1 MNRNCLIGF
10 RCAPMERVR
19 IGFIGVGARGVR
31 AVERM
36 ANIEGTEI
44 VHSHPY
50 NPSNAHSHTR
60 GHILI
65 LSNSLNHDAPVVET
79 TASCEVFLTEVR
91 ILHEETIS
99 PAIEPTSLC
108 FALRAPPAKA

>member
-1 MNRNCLIGF
+1 MAI
-10 RCAPMERVR
+10 ERKRGLFGALMLAVLLFNVTATTL
-19 IGFIGVGARGVR
+19 FIHSHD
-31 AVERM
+31 
-36 ANIEGTEI
+36 IEGTEI

-65 LSNSLNHDAPVVET
+65 LNNSLNHDAPVVET
-79 TASCEVFLTEVR
+79 TANCEVFLTEVR
-91 ILHEETIS
+91 ILHEEVIS
-99 PAIEPTSLC
+99 PTTEPSSLY

>member
-1 MNRNCLIGF
+1 MAI
-10 RCAPMERVR
+10 ERRRV
-19 IGFIGVGARGVR
+19 FISVLML
-31 AVERM
+31 AVLLFNVT
-36 ANIEGTEI
+36 ATTLFIHSHDIEGTEI

>member
-1 MNRNCLIGF
+1 MAI
-10 RCAPMERVR
+10 ERRRV
-19 IGFIGVGARGVR
+19 FISVLML
-31 AVERM
+31 AVLLFNVT
-36 ANIEGTEI
+36 ATTLFIHSHDIEGTEI

-99 PAIEPTSLC
+99 PAIEPSSLC

>member
-1 MNRNCLIGF
+1 MAI
-10 RCAPMERVR
+10 ERRRVS
-19 IGFIGVGARGVR
+19 ISVLMLAVLLFNVTATTLFIHSHD
-31 AVERM
+31 
-36 ANIEGTEI
+36 IEGTEI

-65 LSNSLNHDAPVVET
+65 LSNSLNHDAPIVET

-91 ILHEETIS
+91 ILHGETIS
-99 PAIEPTSLC
+99 PAIEPSSLY

>member
-1 MNRNCLIGF
+1 MAI
-10 RCAPMERVR
+10 ERRRV
-19 IGFIGVGARGVR
+19 FISVLML
-31 AVERM
+31 AVLLFNVT
-36 ANIEGTEI
+36 ATTLFIHSHDIEGTEI

-65 LSNSLNHDAPVVET
+65 LRNSLNHDAPVVET

>member
-1 MNRNCLIGF
+1 M
-10 RCAPMERVR
+10 ATERRRV
-19 IGFIGVGARGVR
+19 FISVLML
-31 AVERM
+31 AVLLFNVT
-36 ANIEGTEI
+36 ATTLFIHSHDIEGTEI

-65 LSNSLNHDAPVVET
+65 LSNSLNHDAPIVET

>member
-1 MNRNCLIGF
+1 MAI
-10 RCAPMERVR
+10 ERRRV
-19 IGFIGVGARGVR
+19 FISVLML
-31 AVERM
+31 AVLLFNVT
-36 ANIEGTEI
+36 ATTLFIHSHDIEGTEI

-65 LSNSLNHDAPVVET
+65 LSNSLNHDAPIVET

>member
-1 MNRNCLIGF
+1 MAI
-10 RCAPMERVR
+10 ERRRV
-19 IGFIGVGARGVR
+19 FISVLML
-31 AVERM
+31 AVLLFNVT
-36 ANIEGTEI
+36 ATTLFIHSHDIEGTEI

-65 LSNSLNHDAPVVET
+65 LSNSLNHDAPIVET
-79 TASCEVFLTEVR
+79 TASCEVFLTEVK